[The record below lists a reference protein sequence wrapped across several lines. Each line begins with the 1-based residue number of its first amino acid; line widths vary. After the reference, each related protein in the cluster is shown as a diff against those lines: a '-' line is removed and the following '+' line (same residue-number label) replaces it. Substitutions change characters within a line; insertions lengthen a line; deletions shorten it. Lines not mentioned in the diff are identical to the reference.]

1 VFRRFA
7 ALGVTALAILTVSLG
22 CSSPPASAPT
32 PVPPPP
38 PLIFQTIAELL
49 ISNPFQAGPARLAQS
64 VTLPAEGAFNNIRF
78 RWIPS
83 RGAPP
88 LEGALYIIDR
98 EYLGAVDAV
107 SSAPG
112 LVARSTRIES
122 GEYVFD
128 TAVTLIGGTK
138 YWFAADSDVGYLG
151 SQPTSDV
158 YPGGDLYFIGSLTG
172 GETSYL
178 RAFFSSQ
185 NERLDSSFS
194 LRGVRVQ

>member
-1 VFRRFA
+1 V
-7 ALGVTALAILTVSLG
+7 ALLAVLASPSLG
-22 CSSPPASAPT
+22 CGGPPSAPT
-32 PVPPPP
+32 PA
-38 PLIFQTIAELL
+38 PLVFQTIAELL

-64 VTLPAEGAFNNIRF
+64 VTLPAGGRFNNIRF
-78 RWIPS
+78 RWIPFP
-83 RGAPP
+83 GAPP
-88 LEGALYIIDR
+88 LQGALYIIDR
-98 EYLGAVDAV
+98 EYLGPVDAV

-112 LVARSTRIES
+112 LVARSAGIVG

-128 TAVTLIGGTK
+128 AAVTLAGGTQ
-138 YWFAADSDVGYLG
+138 YWFCADSDVGYLG
-151 SQPTSDV
+151 SQPTSDL

-178 RAFFSSQ
+178 RAFLFSQ